1 MIVCDKKI
9 AVLLAAYNGAEFI
22 AQQLDSLLAQTFSDW
37 RCYIHDDGS
46 TDGTNRII
54 AEYAKR
60 FPERFTVIEGEST
73 GRACGNFQLL
83 FGAVEAEE
91 YMCCDQDDVW
101 FADKIARTY
110 HCMRKLEA
118 DRSVPCLIYSD
129 QKIADE
135 KLNILEESSDKY
147 QRLHCLDTAMS
158 HLVAHNVVTGCT
170 MMVNRALR
178 DLFIKAAG
186 SDKMVMHD
194 WWAALLA
201 AQFGKMYFIKK
212 PTMLYRQHS
221 LNTLGANK
229 MDANMVW
236 NRINGNGRK
245 FVRHSLYVSWE
256 QAEEFARIYGL
267 SSDSVIAVYG
277 TLKDQGKLA
286 RLKIYARYGIHK
298 TPWIRN
304 VGMYMLG

>member
-9 AVLLAAYNGAEFI
+9 AVLLAAYNGAKFI
-22 AQQLDSLLAQTFSDW
+22 AEQLDSLIAQTSDDW

-46 TDGTNRII
+46 DDGTDKII
-54 AEYAKR
+54 AEYAER
-60 FPERFTVIEGEST
+60 FPERLTVIEGAPT
-73 GRACGNFQLL
+73 GRACANFC
-83 FGAVEAEE
+83 FMFAKIEAEE

-101 FADKIARTY
+101 FKDKIARTY
-110 HCMRKLEA
+110 HCMRKLET

-135 KLNILEESSDKY
+135 KLNILAESSDKY
-147 QRLHCLDTAMS
+147 QRLHCLDTAMP
-158 HLVAHNVVTGCT
+158 HLLAHNVVTGCT

-178 DLFIKAAG
+178 DMFIRASD

-201 AQFGKMYFIKK
+201 AQFGKMYFIKN

-229 MDANMVW
+229 MDANMIW
-236 NRINGNGRK
+236 NRINRNGRK
-245 FVRHSLYVSWE
+245 FVRRSLYASWE
-256 QAEEFARIYGL
+256 QADEFARIYGL
-267 SSDSVIAVYG
+267 DSSSLISVYG
-277 TLKDQGKLA
+277 TLKDRSKLE

-298 TPWIRN
+298 SSWIRTA
-304 VGMYMLG
+304 GMYVLG